1 MASAGISRSK
11 TFELAATSTSPTAA
25 YFEAINTLV
34 NEFRYDYPEAC
45 RMIGIQAKSENMQSF
60 LLRFSDA
67 LRAGEQLA
75 EFLAREA
82 AVQGEDYQND
92 YERSLEGMK
101 QWTNAFSSIVI
112 SVALILIIQ
121 IISSMIYSVNNQV
134 MGMSVFAGVTLAGF
148 GAYIIWRSAP
158 REAIALP
165 STSGAIEQQKVARVF
180 RLAVP
185 LALGTAS
192 VIYALTGSIGWAL
205 IWVSLCVLPVGIMS
219 LLVDRRLVRKDKEYA
234 TFLRSSGGMATA
246 SGTTIKQALTKLDLG
261 SFPMLEPDITRLSAR
276 LSALIEPEVC
286 WHKFGLESGSKLIS
300 EVTDIFYSAIKIGGD
315 PERVGY
321 LCSLFAFKTTQLR
334 AKRRLISSTFSG
346 LTSVMHAVVAILMVF
361 VYSIVHNFAI
371 ALAAMSKPSAQ
382 ALASS
387 SANSALSLSMA
398 QYSASD
404 LQFLLLMTTAMV
416 LLLAV
421 ISSVATTMS
430 DGGFK
435 LKVFLYLSIT
445 MAISGVAFL
454 VVPSVVSGIL
464 KIK

>member
-11 TFELAATSTSPTAA
+11 TFELAATSDSPTAA

-121 IISSMIYSVNNQV
+121 IISSMIYTVNNQV
-134 MGMSVFAGVTLAGF
+134 MAMSVFAGVTLAGF
-148 GAYIIWRSAP
+148 GAYIIWRSSP

-165 STSGAIEQQKVARVF
+165 STSGAIEQLKVARVF
-180 RLAVP
+180 RIAVP
-185 LALGTAS
+185 LALGTSS

-219 LLVDRRLVRKDKEYA
+219 LLVDRRLVRKDKEFA

-276 LSALIEPEVC
+276 LGALVDPEIC

-321 LCSLFAFKTTQLR
+321 LCSLFAFKTSQLR
-334 AKRRLISSTFSG
+334 AKRRLISSTFGG
-346 LTSVMHAVVAILMVF
+346 LAGVMHAVVAILMVF
-361 VYSIVHNFAI
+361 VYAIVHNFAI
-371 ALAAMSKPSAQ
+371 ALATMSKPSA
-382 ALASS
+382 AAAAASPV
-387 SANSALSLSMA
+387 NSALTLSMA
-398 QYSASD
+398 QYTPSD
-404 LQFLLLMTTAMV
+404 LQFLLTMTTAMV

-421 ISSVATTMS
+421 ISSVAATMS

-435 LKVFLYLSIT
+435 LKLFFYLSLT
-445 MAISGVAFL
+445 MFISGVAFL
-454 VVPSVVSGIL
+454 VVPNVVSGIL